1 MTWIGPVNESTELLS
16 RGRATTASNNGTT
29 MESSPPRG
37 SDSHNVTFE
46 VPPAKKNHPPPEE
59 DGSSS
64 ASLSSSFEG
73 ASHYTMDEVV
83 EVIGFGTFHWKLLFL
98 CGVGYFAEIT
108 ELVVVSFVAP
118 SIQKQMNLTNFQ
130 YGALGS
136 SSFVGMAVGAL
147 FWGYVS
153 DHFGRQ
159 ISFTLTVWLTFF
171 GGALS
176 AISPN
181 YAILLL
187 LRFTAAFG
195 IGGMLPVDYTVFL
208 EFLPKEERGSNIV
221 MVDAI
226 GVVPALTLSATIAW
240 YFSGSDQV
248 QWRWVLAISSIP
260 VGVMAI
266 LRRHVPESPRYHLA
280 RGETGLA
287 QDIVQHVADINE
299 TNLPEDWK
307 LIPQTKTSVPIET
320 DSAKHQKGDYMQMNQ
335 QELSRLGQPERP
347 PYRDD
352 VEAAAAAAAAREEHA
367 CGGIIPA
374 YVGEDEGEEVAA
386 AGSGHS
392 FAQLLQGEKM
402 RATTWRLWLL
412 YFLAQFSSAG
422 MVFALPKLFDESFP
436 GKTER
441 DIALDLLIGVIGLFP
456 GLAIAYVAVEK
467 SRNKSLAA
475 FFLAAGFSVLSL
487 GAAFIKVNSRVGSI
501 VFSIV
506 LRGAMEGCFAILNT
520 TAVESYPTVLRA
532 SGLGTAQIFDH
543 LAGSISPVFFSL
555 LNANQRT
562 KSWAFFF
569 YAGAYILGMLPALTL
584 PADYAGQAVSDF

>member
-1 MTWIGPVNESTELLS
+1 
-16 RGRATTASNNGTT
+16 
-29 MESSPPRG
+29 MEPPKR
-37 SDSHNVTFE
+37 SDSNNVTFSL
-46 VPPAKKNHPPPEE
+46 PATKEQNDSPASSPDDSSP
-59 DGSSS
+59 DG
-64 ASLSSSFEG
+64 SLSSFDG
-73 ASHYTMDEVV
+73 ADSHYTMDEVV
-83 EVIGFGTFHWKLLFL
+83 EEIGFGKFHWQLVFL

-118 SIQKQMNLTNFQ
+118 SIQKTMGLSNFQ
-130 YGALGS
+130 YGLLGS

-147 FWGYVS
+147 FWGYIS
-153 DHFGRQ
+153 DHYGRQ
-159 ISFTLTVWLTFF
+159 ISFSLTVWLTFF

-176 AISPN
+176 ALSPN
-181 YAILLL
+181 YAILLF

-240 YFSGSDQV
+240 YFSGSDEV

-260 VGVMAI
+260 VGIMAV

-280 RGETGLA
+280 RGDTGLA
-287 QDIVQHVADINE
+287 QDIVQQVAD
-299 TNLPEDWK
+299 TNKADLPDDWK
-307 LIPQTKTSVPIET
+307 LIPQTQTSALIET
-320 DSAKHQKGDYMQMNQ
+320 DSAERQEGGYVAMSQ
-335 QELSRLGQPERP
+335 QEMARVSQPARP
-347 PYRDD
+347 APYRDD
-352 VEAAAAAAAAREEHA
+352 VEATTPDEA

-374 YVGEDEGEEVAA
+374 FIGEEEGEEVAA

-412 YFLAQFSSAG
+412 YFLVQFSSAG

-441 DIALDLLIGVIGLFP
+441 EIALDLLIGVLGLIP

-467 SRNKSLAA
+467 SRKCSLAG
-475 FFLAAGFSVLSL
+475 FFLAAGLSVLLL
-487 GAAFIKVNSRVGSI
+487 GTAFLKLNSQVWAI
-501 VFSIV
+501 VFSIL

-543 LAGSISPVFFSL
+543 LAGSISPVIFSL
-555 LNANQRT
+555 LNGNQLTR
-562 KSWAFFF
+562 SWAFFF
-569 YAGAYILGMLPALTL
+569 YAAAYIVGMFPALTL
-584 PADYAGQAVSDF
+584 PVDYAGQAVSDY

>member
-1 MTWIGPVNESTELLS
+1 MTWWWPVNEKTKLLGEMEAPDKKEAGANVVSFNLPADHQSTDH
-16 RGRATTASNNGTT
+16 SNADD
-29 MESSPPRG
+29 
-37 SDSHNVTFE
+37 SDDNI
-46 VPPAKKNHPPPEE
+46 
-59 DGSSS
+59 D
-64 ASLSSSFEG
+64 ASLSSFSE
-73 ASHYTMDEVV
+73 SHYTMDEVV
-83 EVIGFGTFHWKLLFL
+83 EEIGFGRFHWNLVFL
-98 CGVGYFAEIT
+98 CGVGYFSEIT

-118 SIQKQMNLTNFQ
+118 SIQKQMQLTNLQ
-130 YGALGS
+130 YGLLGS

-147 FWGYVS
+147 FWGYVG
-153 DHFGRQ
+153 DHYGRQ
-159 ISFTLTVWLTFF
+159 ISFSLTVWLTFF

-176 AISPN
+176 ALSPT
-181 YAILLL
+181 YSILLF

-208 EFLPKEERGSNIV
+208 EFLPKEDRGSNIV

-226 GVVPALTLSATIAW
+226 GVVPALTLSASIAW

-260 VGVMAI
+260 VGIMAV

-280 RGETGLA
+280 RGDTGLA
-287 QDIVQHVADINE
+287 QEVVQHVADINE
-299 TNLPEDWK
+299 AELPEDWK
-307 LIPQTKTSVPIET
+307 LIPQTQTSALIDT
-320 DSAKHQKGDYMQMNQ
+320 DSAKRQDGAYVAMNQ
-335 QELSRLGQPERP
+335 QEMTRMAQSQTYQG
-347 PYRDD
+347 D
-352 VEAAAAAAAAREEHA
+352 VETSPEDASF
-367 CGGIIPA
+367 GGIVPSFI
-374 YVGEDEGEEVAA
+374 GEDEGEEVAA
-386 AGSGHS
+386 AGSSHS
-392 FAQLLQGEKM
+392 FAQLLQGKM

-412 YFLAQFSSAG
+412 YFLVQFSSAG

-441 DIALDLLIGVIGLFP
+441 DIALDLLIGVVGLIP

-467 SRNKSLAA
+467 SRKWSLAS
-475 FFLAAGFSVLSL
+475 FFLAAGITVLLL
-487 GAAFIKVNSRVGSI
+487 GGAFLNFNSQTWAI

-543 LAGSISPVFFSL
+543 IAGSVSPIFFSL
-555 LNANQRT
+555 LNGHQLT
-562 KSWAFFF
+562 HSWAFFF

-584 PADYAGQAVSDF
+584 PNDYAGQAVCDH

>member
-1 MTWIGPVNESTELLS
+1 MTWIVNETTQLLETFVTKKS
-16 RGRATTASNNGTT
+16 LTTAQTT
-29 MESSPPRG
+29 MESPPKR
-37 SDSHNVTFE
+37 SDSNNVTFD
-46 VPPAKKNHPPPEE
+46 VKPPQEHGIGAA
-59 DGSSS
+59 DDDDGGSSEES
-64 ASLSSSFEG
+64 SSLSSFDG
-73 ASHYTMDEVV
+73 QSHYTMDEVV
-83 EVIGFGTFHWKLLFL
+83 EVIGFGAFHWKLVLL

-118 SIQKQMNLTNFQ
+118 SIQKQMNLSNFQ
-130 YGALGS
+130 YGLLGS

-159 ISFTLTVWLTFF
+159 VSFSLTVWLTFF

-176 AISPN
+176 ALSPN
-181 YAILLL
+181 YAILLF

-208 EFLPKEERGSNIV
+208 EFLPKEDRGSNIV

-240 YFSGSDQV
+240 YFSGSEQV
-248 QWRWVLAISSIP
+248 QWRWVLAISSVP
-260 VGVMAI
+260 VGIMAV

-287 QDIVQHVADINE
+287 QSVVQQVADMNQ

-307 LIPQTKTSVPIET
+307 LLPQTQTSALTET
-320 DSAKHQKGDYMQMNQ
+320 DSTKRKKGEYMQMTQ
-335 QELSRLGQPERP
+335 QEMPSVDHHE

-352 VEAAAAAAAAREEHA
+352 LEAPEEA
-367 CGGIIPA
+367 LDNEAVIPSV
-374 YVGEDEGEEVAA
+374 VGQDEGEEVVA

-412 YFLAQFSSAG
+412 YFLVQFSSAG

-441 DIALDLLIGVIGLFP
+441 DIALDLLIGVVGLIP

-467 SRNKSLAA
+467 SRKKSLAA
-475 FFLAAGFSVLSL
+475 FFFAAGLSVLLL
-487 GAAFIKVNSRVGSI
+487 GGAFVKIDSQVWAI

-506 LRGAMEGCFAILNT
+506 LRGVMEGCFAILNT

-555 LNANQRT
+555 LNGNQTT
-562 KSWAFFF
+562 KTWAFFV

-584 PADYAGQAVSDF
+584 PNDYAGQAVADF

>member
-1 MTWIGPVNESTELLS
+1 MTWIVLDETTKLLQTFVGRKKTTTEGNTMGSPPKRSDSNIVTFDIPPQQENDSGAGHDDNESS
-16 RGRATTASNNGTT
+16 
-29 MESSPPRG
+29 G
-37 SDSHNVTFE
+37 S
-46 VPPAKKNHPPPEE
+46 
-59 DGSSS
+59 
-64 ASLSSSFEG
+64 SLSSSFEG
-73 ASHYTMDEVV
+73 QSHYTMDEVV
-83 EVIGFGTFHWKLLFL
+83 EVIGFGTFHWKLVLL

-118 SIQKQMNLTNFQ
+118 SIQKQMNLSNLQ

-159 ISFTLTVWLTFF
+159 ISFSLTVWLTFF
-171 GGALS
+171 GGAFS
-176 AISPN
+176 ALSPN
-181 YAILLL
+181 YAILLF

-226 GVVPALTLSATIAW
+226 GVVPALTLSAIIAW
-240 YFSGSDQV
+240 YFSGSEQV

-260 VGVMAI
+260 VGIMAV

-280 RGETGLA
+280 RGDTGLA
-287 QDIVQHVADINE
+287 QSVVQQVADMNE
-299 TNLPEDWK
+299 TDLPDDWK
-307 LIPQTKTSVPIET
+307 LLPQTQTSALT
-320 DSAKHQKGDYMQMNQ
+320 DAESTKRKKGEYVQMNQ
-335 QELSRLGQPERP
+335 QDGHQP
-347 PYRDD
+347 YQDD
-352 VEAAAAAAAAREEHA
+352 VEVSEEA
-367 CGGIIPA
+367 GQNEVIPA
-374 YVGEDEGEEVAA
+374 VIGEDECEEEVTA
-386 AGSGHS
+386 AGGGHS

-412 YFLAQFSSAG
+412 YFLVQFSSSG

-441 DIALDLLIGVIGLFP
+441 DIALDLLIGVVGLIP

-467 SRNKSLAA
+467 SRKKSLAA
-475 FFLAAGFSVLSL
+475 FFFAAGLTVLFL
-487 GAAFIKVNSRVGSI
+487 GGAFVKMNSQMWAI

-543 LAGSISPVFFSL
+543 LAGSISPVIFGV
-555 LNANQRT
+555 LNGHQAT
-562 KSWAFFF
+562 KTWVFFF

-584 PADYAGQAVSDF
+584 PSDYAGQAVADF

>member
-1 MTWIGPVNESTELLS
+1 MTWIVLDETTKLLQTFVGRKKTTTEGNTMGSPPKRSDSNIVTFDIPPQQENDSGAGHDDNESS
-16 RGRATTASNNGTT
+16 
-29 MESSPPRG
+29 G
-37 SDSHNVTFE
+37 S
-46 VPPAKKNHPPPEE
+46 
-59 DGSSS
+59 
-64 ASLSSSFEG
+64 SLSSSFEG
-73 ASHYTMDEVV
+73 QSHYTMDEVV
-83 EVIGFGTFHWKLLFL
+83 EVIGFGTFHWKLVLL

-118 SIQKQMNLTNFQ
+118 SIQKQMNLSNLQ

-159 ISFTLTVWLTFF
+159 ISFSLTVWLTFF
-171 GGALS
+171 GGAFS
-176 AISPN
+176 ALSPN
-181 YAILLL
+181 YAILLF

-226 GVVPALTLSATIAW
+226 GVVPALTLSAIIAW
-240 YFSGSDQV
+240 YFSGSEQV

-260 VGVMAI
+260 VGIMAV

-280 RGETGLA
+280 RGDTGLA
-287 QDIVQHVADINE
+287 QSVVQQVADMNE
-299 TNLPEDWK
+299 TDLPDDWK
-307 LIPQTKTSVPIET
+307 LLPQTQTSALT
-320 DSAKHQKGDYMQMNQ
+320 DAESTKRKKGEYVQMNQ
-335 QELSRLGQPERP
+335 QDGHQP
-347 PYRDD
+347 YQDD
-352 VEAAAAAAAAREEHA
+352 VEVLEEAGHNEV
-367 CGGIIPA
+367 IPA
-374 YVGEDEGEEVAA
+374 VIGEDECEEEVTA
-386 AGSGHS
+386 AGGGHS

-412 YFLAQFSSAG
+412 YFLVQFSSSG

-441 DIALDLLIGVIGLFP
+441 DIA
-456 GLAIAYVAVEK
+456 
-467 SRNKSLAA
+467 
-475 FFLAAGFSVLSL
+475 AAGLTVLFL
-487 GAAFIKVNSRVGSI
+487 GGAFVKMNSQMWAI

-543 LAGSISPVFFSL
+543 LAGSISPVIFGVFFLLCRSL
-555 LNANQRT
+555 HFGNATSANV
-562 KSWAFFF
+562 A
-569 YAGAYILGMLPALTL
+569 I
-584 PADYAGQAVSDF
+584 

>member
-1 MTWIGPVNESTELLS
+1 MTWLGTVVNETTRLLHWNM
-16 RGRATTASNNGTT
+16 TD
-29 MESSPPRG
+29 PPKQQ
-37 SDSHNVTFE
+37 SDSVNVTFNL
-46 VPPAKKNHPPPEE
+46 PDDHKDTSPADS
-59 DGSSS
+59 DG
-64 ASLSSSFEG
+64 SLSSFENEAS

-83 EVIGFGTFHWKLLFL
+83 EEIGFGRFHWQLVFL

-118 SIQKQMNLTNFQ
+118 SIQKQMSLSNFE
-130 YGALGS
+130 YGLLGS

-153 DHFGRQ
+153 DHYGRQ
-159 ISFTLTVWLTFF
+159 ISFSLTVWLTFF
-171 GGALS
+171 GGAFS
-176 AISPN
+176 ALSPN
-181 YAILLL
+181 YAILLF

-240 YFSGSDQV
+240 YFSGADQV

-260 VGVMAI
+260 VGIMAV
-266 LRRHVPESPRYHLA
+266 LRQHVPESPRYHLA
-280 RGETGLA
+280 RGDTGLA
-287 QDIVQHVADINE
+287 QDIVQHVADMNE
-299 TNLPEDWK
+299 TDLPEDWK
-307 LIPQTKTSVPIET
+307 LLPQTHSGALIEN
-320 DSAKHQKGDYMQMNQ
+320 DEDAKRQEGDYMPMNQ
-335 QELSRLGQPERP
+335 QEMAQLPQQ

-352 VEAAAAAAAAREEHA
+352 VNNNMAPSDAA
-367 CGGIIPA
+367 CSGIIPA
-374 YVGEDEGEEVAA
+374 FIGEDEGEEVAA

-392 FAQLLQGEKM
+392 FAQLLQGETM

-412 YFLAQFSSAG
+412 YFLVQFSSAG
-422 MVFALPKLFDESFP
+422 MVFALPKLFDENFQ

-441 DIALDLLIGVIGLFP
+441 DIALDLLIGVLGLVP
-456 GLAIAYVAVEK
+456 GLVVAYVAVEK
-467 SRNKSLAA
+467 SRKCSLAC
-475 FFLAAGFSVLSL
+475 FFLAAGLAVLLL
-487 GAAFIKVNSRVGSI
+487 GAAFLKLDSQVWAIVCSI
-501 VFSIV
+501 I

-543 LAGSISPVFFSL
+543 LAGSISPVIFSL
-555 LNANQRT
+555 LNGNPKT
-562 KSWAFFF
+562 KSWVFFF
-569 YAGAYILGMLPALTL
+569 YAGAYVLGMFPALTL
-584 PADYAGQAVSDF
+584 PVDYAGQAVSDY